1 MVGRT
6 SVICSKSTNHLK
18 RVAVT
23 ATSMMASITFKSK
36 HEFGARKVWFIL
48 KSIHKTVHPNKRF
61 ALLCIL
67 SGLCYF
73 KCYRLP
79 FSNWCGP
86 SFFNEVFT
94 IFCCCQKFKPIKATK
109 CVFFAK
115 ITKKLTFNYNGWTL
129 YVCENK
135 DKVSPYFE
143 IMKAHVFLVTM
154 AIGLLHALQ
163 IRKYLVIN
171 YIDAKYLY
179 VFIKCC
185 VNIFFVK

>member
-6 SVICSKSTNHLK
+6 LVICSKSTNHLE
-18 RVAVT
+18 RVAIA
-23 ATSMMASITFKSK
+23 ATSMMAPITFKSK

-67 SGLCYF
+67 SGLYYF
-73 KCYRLP
+73 KCYRL
-79 FSNWCGP
+79 
-86 SFFNEVFT
+86 SFFKWYWLPVFNQVFN
-94 IFCCCQKFKPIKATK
+94 IFCCCQKFTYK
-109 CVFFAK
+109 CNEVFFFAK

-135 DKVSPYFE
+135 DNVSQYFE
-143 IMKAHVFLVTM
+143 IMRAHVFLVTM

-163 IRKYLVIN
+163 IRKYLVMN
-171 YIDAKYLY
+171 YIHSKYLY
-179 VFIKCC
+179 LFIKCC
-185 VNIFFVK
+185 INIFFVK